1 MNRCS
6 ASRGFALLLLLMA
19 MVLFFAFTSQ
29 SLQSYLLLRQQ
40 NERLAEQ
47 LQTRADTL
55 TERP

>member
-19 MVLFFAFTSQ
+19 MVLLFAFTSQ

-47 LQTRADTL
+47 LQTRANTL
-55 TERP
+55 AERP